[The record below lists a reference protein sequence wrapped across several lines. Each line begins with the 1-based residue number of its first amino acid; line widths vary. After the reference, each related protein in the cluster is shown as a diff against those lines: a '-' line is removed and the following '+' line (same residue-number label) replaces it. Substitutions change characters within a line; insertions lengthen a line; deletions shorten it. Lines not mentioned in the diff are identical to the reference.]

1 MSFNSVFTSF
11 LYGLYQ
17 NYVFL
22 MYYLEITA
30 ICCKFNHEKKLRC
43 FWRNF
48 FSLTWNLGCEKFPT
62 FRKSAGVLQKCN
74 TFVTEVFRSVTG
86 VVKEC
91 YRSLTHLSQKFLRS
105 VTGVV
110 KECYRSVTHLP
121 QEVFRSVTGGV
132 KEC

>member
-1 MSFNSVFTSF
+1 MKKNYAVSGVIFFISHEILVVKFF
-11 LYGLYQ
+11 L
-17 NYVFL
+17 
-22 MYYLEITA
+22 
-30 ICCKFNHEKKLRC
+30 
-43 FWRNF
+43 
-48 FSLTWNLGCEKFPT
+48 T
-62 FRKSAGVLQKCN
+62 FRRSAGVLQKCN
-74 TFVTEVFRSVTG
+74 TSVTEVFRSVTG

-91 YRSLTHLSQKFLRS
+91 YSSVTHLSWKFLWS